1 MRPVTLIVMSL
12 AILVLYAFQSFAVL
26 DGGLGLNADQLIE
39 QSIKNSNIL
48 YAGFP
53 VNPQVSRNQ
62 WSEKS
67 GIDFSKIG
75 NLSGGNTTAQEAR
88 SSVDSVETG
97 SGLAYQTESNMSPGE
112 SEITEAPNSAE
123 LSSSASSSASNSAET
138 AATSLSLAGTT
149 PRISAESMVGDWSFR
164 LRDSKNRIL
173 ALKLFASENS
183 VFGTGTINDGGDTLK
198 ASASGSMASG
208 NLSLDVTT
216 SGSVSLYRLEMAVND
231 TMTLG
236 EYRAFSQNSDP
247 WTGIVEGTRRA

>member
-1 MRPVTLIVMSL
+1 MRPATLIVMSL
-12 AILVLYAFQSFAVL
+12 AILVLYAFHSSAVL

-39 QSIKNSNIL
+39 QSNGNYKL
-48 YAGFP
+48 YTGIP
-53 VNPQVSRNQ
+53 ENPQVSRKQ
-62 WSEKS
+62 WSEES

-75 NLSGGNTTAQEAR
+75 NLSGSDTTSQESR
-88 SSVDSVETG
+88 SSADSVETG

-112 SEITEAPNSAE
+112 SEITEATNSAQ
-123 LSSSASSSASNSAET
+123 
-138 AATSLSLAGTT
+138 LSLTGTST
-149 PRISAESMVGDWSFR
+149 GISAESMVGNWSLR
-164 LRDSKNRIL
+164 LKDSKNRIL
-173 ALKLFASENS
+173 ALRLFASENS
-183 VFGTGTINDGGDTLK
+183 VFGTGTMNDGGDTLK

-236 EYRAFSQNSDP
+236 EYRAFSQDSDP